1 MRNVVAF
8 PARPRAAPQ
17 CDEAR
22 QRDAQILFFLG
33 VRYVRTDE
41 DFADRQTQ
49 SKPEAS
55 GARPAGGKR
64 KRRVPA

>member
-8 PARPRAAPQ
+8 QPRPRAASQ
-17 CDEAR
+17 GSEGR

-41 DFADRQTQ
+41 EFADRQTK
-49 SKPEAS
+49 SETEVS
-55 GARPAGGKR
+55 GAPTASGKR
-64 KRRVPA
+64 KRRVRA